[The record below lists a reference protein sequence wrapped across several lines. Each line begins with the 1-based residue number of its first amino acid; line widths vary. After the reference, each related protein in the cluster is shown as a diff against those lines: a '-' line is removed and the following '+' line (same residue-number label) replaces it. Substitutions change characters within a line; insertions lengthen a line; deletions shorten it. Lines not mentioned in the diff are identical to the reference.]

1 MFDVKRKPE
10 AGDHDKEAKQ
20 LVQPAPACPPGA
32 VNCPKAG
39 AITPA
44 PAQASGGKGGALTP
58 VAAAPVPAPASERGI
73 MDRYDATAKSVIQ
86 SIGR

>member
-10 AGDHDKEAKQ
+10 VGSQDKEAKQ
-20 LVQPAPACPPGA
+20 MVQPAPCPPGV

-44 PAQASGGKGGALTP
+44 QRAGGKGGDLTP
-58 VAAAPVPAPASERGI
+58 AASERGI
-73 MDRYDATAKSVIQ
+73 MDRYDASAKGIIQ